1 MARKDDKWVMFRNY
15 MANELGITKED
26 IREWIMDAVH
36 QEVEQVVN
44 NAYGRCNLEDF
55 IKKEIYDWSGWGRQF
70 KDTIR
75 QEVGKQLA
83 EKLTIEFKK

>member
-1 MARKDDKWVMFRNY
+1 MATKNDKWVMFRNY

-26 IREWIMDAVH
+26 VREWIMDAVH

-44 NAYGRCNLEDF
+44 NAYRKCDLENF
-55 IKKEIYDWSGWGRQF
+55 IKKEIYDWNGWGKNF
-70 KDTIR
+70 KDVIR

-83 EKLTIEFKK
+83 ERITIQIK

>member
-26 IREWIMDAVH
+26 VREWIMDAVH

-44 NAYGRCNLEDF
+44 NAYGKCDLEKL
-55 IKKEIYDWSGWGRQF
+55 IKNEIYSNNLLWSKSF
-70 KDTIR
+70 KDTIH

-83 EKLTIEFKK
+83 ERLTIQIK

>member
-36 QEVEQVVN
+36 QEVKQIVN
-44 NAYGRCNLEDF
+44 NAYGRCSLEDF

-83 EKLTIEFKK
+83 ERLTIEFKK

>member
-44 NAYGRCNLEDF
+44 NAYRRCNLEDL
-55 IKKEIYDWSGWGRQF
+55 IKREIYDWSGWGRQF

-83 EKLTIEFKK
+83 EKLTIEIKK

>member
-36 QEVEQVVN
+36 QEVKQTVN
-44 NAYGRCNLEDF
+44 NAYGRCCLEDF

-83 EKLTIEFKK
+83 ERLTIEFKK

>member
-1 MARKDDKWVMFRNY
+1 MATKNDKWAMFRNY

-26 IREWIMDAVH
+26 VREWIMDAVH

-44 NAYGRCNLEDF
+44 NAYGKCDLEKL
-55 IKKEIYDWSGWGRQF
+55 IKNEIYDWSGWGRQF

-83 EKLTIEFKK
+83 EKLTIEIKK